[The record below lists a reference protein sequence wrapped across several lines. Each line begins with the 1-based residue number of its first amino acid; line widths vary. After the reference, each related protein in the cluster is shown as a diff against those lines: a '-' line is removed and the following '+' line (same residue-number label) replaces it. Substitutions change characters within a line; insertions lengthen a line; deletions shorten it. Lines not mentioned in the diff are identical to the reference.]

1 MRSVGKYV
9 YICKKHRIM
18 KNLNVGLLSFATLPG
33 ALCAQEA
40 VDNVAPKSESRPNV
54 VLIYADDLG
63 FGDLGCY
70 GAIGVETPNVDR
82 LSANGLRFTNAHAVA
97 STSTPSRYSLLTGEY
112 PWRKSGTD
120 VAAGDA
126 AMIISPDQYTV
137 ADVFKEAGYTTA
149 AFGKWHLGLGSQTGK
164 QDWNKPITPAL
175 ADIGFDYSYIMAA
188 TADRVPCV
196 FIENGSVA
204 NYDPSAPI
212 YVNYNKNF
220 EGEPTGRDNPE
231 LLYNL
236 RSSHGHDYS
245 IVNGI
250 GRIGYMKGGGKALW
264 KDENIA
270 DSITQH
276 AVDFIKANGETPF
289 FMYFATNDV
298 HVPRF
303 PHSRFRGK
311 SQMGLRG
318 DAIVQFDWSVGEI
331 VRTLEEQGLLDNTL
345 IILSS
350 DNGPVLDDG
359 YVDQAE
365 ELVGEHSPTGGL
377 RGGKYSAYEGGT
389 RVPFIVHWPAA
400 IRESAVKNEL
410 VSQID
415 FLDVM
420 ASVAGVAGGRALSP
434 DGHPCQVTTWLG
446 QEGQGRP
453 YAIGMA
459 QNHTLTL
466 RTPQW
471 KYIEPK
477 GGAAMIPWGPKIET
491 GYSTSSQ
498 IFELVD
504 GEYDETRNKATEHPS
519 VVENLGEELE
529 YIRNSTC
536 GEVTIVAKAG
546 ETIDLTAYFGSL
558 EGAIVSG
565 DFLDGNVTDLR
576 RVPIKS
582 NASDGSHIG
591 VLAMADGTIRTF
603 AVVVGST
610 YFGAYHINYNGN
622 PLFIAYNT
630 THDNSKNE
638 GYKWISPDH
647 STSSAAGDEIVIVC
661 PSGEGYTL
669 SIQGK
674 VLKEPRLSGWGHIM
688 FSDNGAEAGKY
699 LFEETSTAGMY
710 KIRSCS
716 EGINYVN
723 VYKEH
728 GVVGND
734 KATKAGLATYTIEG
748 VESFPVTLS
757 AGGTAAICFP
767 FNVII
772 PEGVCAY
779 DATASDIVFDTAI
792 NAYTCTMSPIASS
805 GETLKSGTP
814 VVINGSDGDVEFS
827 ITMVDNGAKNSL
839 PQSLLR
845 GNYVAQTLT
854 QGSVAKKY
862 TLVQQNEK
870 VEFSAF
876 EGTAA
881 IKANQCWLE
890 CDMPEASTM
899 ILCFEEATGI
909 HDIPSVAHPNK
920 QIYNIAGQRL
930 TELQQGINIVGN
942 KKVLV
947 Y

>member
-1 MRSVGKYV
+1 M
-9 YICKKHRIM
+9 CIM
-18 KNLNVGLLSFATLPG
+18 KNWNLGMLSLASLPG

-40 VDNVAPKSESRPNV
+40 VSDNNEVSSRPNV
-54 VLIYADDLG
+54 VIIYADDLG
-63 FGDLGCY
+63 YGDLGCY

-82 LSANGLRFTNAHAVA
+82 LANRGLRFTNAHAVA

-149 AFGKWHLGLGSQTGK
+149 AFGKWHLGLGAQTGK

-175 ADIGFDYSYIMAA
+175 GDIGFDYSYIMAA

-204 NYDPSAPI
+204 NYDPIAPI
-212 YVNYNKNF
+212 YVNYSKNF
-220 EGEPTGRDNPE
+220 EGEPSGSANPE

-236 RSSHGHDYS
+236 KSSHGHDNA

-250 GRIGYMKGGGKALW
+250 GRIGYMTGGGKALW

-270 DSITQH
+270 DSITAH
-276 AVDFIKANGETPF
+276 AVDFIKANGDNPF

-303 PHSRFRGK
+303 PHPRFRGK

-331 VRTLEEQGLLDNTL
+331 VRALEEEGVLDNTL

-389 RVPFIVHWPAA
+389 RVPFIVHWPAEIKEA
-400 IRESAVKNEL
+400 GVKSEL

-420 ASVAGVAGGRALSP
+420 ACVVGVERGGALSP
-434 DGHPCQVTTWLG
+434 DGHPSQVTTWLG
-446 QEGQGRP
+446 QEGKGRP

-466 RTPQW
+466 RTSTW

-491 GYSTSSQ
+491 GYSTSFQ
-498 IFELVD
+498 IFKSVN
-504 GEYDETRNKATEHPS
+504 GEYDETSNKANEYPT
-519 VVENLGEELE
+519 VVENLKVELE
-529 YIRNSTC
+529 HIRNSTC
-536 GEVTIVAKAG
+536 GEVTIMAEAG
-546 ETIDLTAYFGSL
+546 ETIDLTAYFGML
-558 EGAIVSG
+558 QGAVVSG
-565 DFLDGNVTDLR
+565 DFIEGNVTNMKQ
-576 RVPIKS
+576 VPIKED
-582 NASDGSHIG
+582 AADGSHIG
-591 VLAMADGTIRTF
+591 VLAMADGTIHTF
-603 AVVVGST
+603 AVVIGEA
-610 YFGAYHINYNGN
+610 YYGAYHINYNGN

-638 GYKWISPDH
+638 GYKLISPDH
-647 STSSAAGDEIVIVC
+647 SQPSAAGDEIVMMSPV
-661 PSGEGYTL
+661 GDGYTL
-669 SIQGK
+669 SVQGK
-674 VLKEPRLSGWGHIM
+674 VLKEPRLTGWGHIM
-688 FSDNGAEAGKY
+688 FSDNEAEAGKY
-699 LFEETSTAGMY
+699 IFEETSVKGIY
-710 KIRSCS
+710 KIRSTS
-716 EGINYVN
+716 EGINYMN
-723 VYKEH
+723 IYKEH
-728 GVVGND
+728 GVAGND
-734 KATKAGLATYTIEG
+734 KSTKAGLATYTIEE
-748 VESFPVTLS
+748 VEAIPVTIS
-757 AGGTAAICFP
+757 VGGTTTICFP
-767 FNVII
+767 FNVVI

-779 DATASDIVFDTAI
+779 DIVASNVAFDEAI
-792 NAYTCTMSPIASS
+792 HAYTCTMSLMANS
-805 GETLKSGTP
+805 GEILKSGTP
-814 VVINGSDGDVEFS
+814 AIINGREGVVDFP
-827 ITMVDNGAKNSL
+827 ITMVDSDARNSL
-839 PQSLLR
+839 PQSLLK
-845 GNYVAQTLT
+845 GCYVAHSLE
-854 QGSVAKKY
+854 QGSATKRY
-862 TLVQQNEK
+862 TLVAQNDD
-870 VEFSAF
+870 VAF
-876 EGTAA
+876 ATYEGSTD
-881 IKANQCWLE
+881 IHANGCWLE
-890 CDMPEASTM
+890 CDVAGADRM
-899 ILCFEEATGI
+899 LLRFDDATGI
-909 HDIPSVAHPNK
+909 HHASSVERYADK
-920 QIYNIAGQRL
+920 EVYNMAGQCIGDPQTGL
-930 TELQQGINIVGN
+930 NIVDN

-947 Y
+947 R

>member
-1 MRSVGKYV
+1 
-9 YICKKHRIM
+9 M
-18 KNLNVGLLSFATLPG
+18 KNWNLGMLSLASLPG

-40 VDNVAPKSESRPNV
+40 VGDNAGDTSQPNV
-54 VLIYADDLG
+54 VIIYADDLG
-63 FGDLGCY
+63 YGDLGCY
-70 GAIGVETPNVDR
+70 GAVGVETPNVDR
-82 LSANGLRFTNAHAVA
+82 LASSGLRFTNAHAVA

-112 PWRKSGTD
+112 PWRKAGTD

-149 AFGKWHLGLGSQTGK
+149 AFGKWHLGLGAQTGK

-175 ADIGFDYSYIMAA
+175 GDIGFDYSYIMAA

-204 NYDPSAPI
+204 NYDPEAPI
-212 YVNYNKNF
+212 YVSYNKNF
-220 EGEPTGRDNPE
+220 DGEPSGSANPE

-236 RSSHGHDYS
+236 KSSHGHNNA

-270 DSITQH
+270 DSITIH
-276 AVDFIKANGETPF
+276 AVDFIKENSDTPF

-303 PHSRFRGK
+303 PHPRFRGK

-331 VRTLEEQGLLDNTL
+331 VRALEEQGVLDNTL

-389 RVPFIVHWPAA
+389 RVPFIVHWPAEIKEA
-400 IRESAVKNEL
+400 AVKSEL

-420 ASVAGVAGGRALSP
+420 ACVAGVERGGALSP
-434 DGHPCQVTTWLG
+434 DGHPSQVTTWLG
-446 QEGQGRP
+446 QEGKGRP

-466 RTPQW
+466 RTPTW

-491 GYSTSSQ
+491 GYSTSAQ
-498 IFELVD
+498 IFKSD
-504 GEYDETRNKATEHPS
+504 NGEYDETRNRAGEYPS
-519 VVENLGEELE
+519 VVENLKVELE
-529 YIRNSTC
+529 HIRNSTC
-536 GEVTIVAKAG
+536 GEVTIMAKAG
-546 ETIDLTAYFGSL
+546 ETIDLTAYFGTL
-558 EGAIVSG
+558 QGAVVSG
-565 DFLDGNVTDLR
+565 DFIEGNATDMS
-576 RVPIKS
+576 RVPIKED
-582 NASDGSHIG
+582 AADGSHIG
-591 VLAMADGTIRTF
+591 VLALADGTIHTF
-603 AVVVGST
+603 AVVIGDT
-610 YFGAYHINYNGN
+610 YYGAYHINYNGK

-638 GYKWISPDH
+638 GYKLISPDH
-647 STSSAAGDEIVIVC
+647 SSSSAIGDEIVMVS
-661 PSGEGYTL
+661 PVGDGYTL

-674 VLKEPRLSGWGHIM
+674 VLKEPRLTGWGHIM
-688 FSDNGAEAGKY
+688 FSDNEAEAGKY
-699 LFEETSTAGMY
+699 IFEETSVVGTY
-710 KIRSCS
+710 KIRSTS

-723 VYKEH
+723 IYTEH
-728 GVVGND
+728 GVAGND
-734 KATKAGLATYTIEG
+734 KATKAGLASYTIEE
-748 VESFPVTLS
+748 VEAIPVSLS
-757 AGGTAAICFP
+757 AGATATICFP
-767 FNVII
+767 FNVVI

-779 DATASDIVFDTAI
+779 DVVPSNVKYDEAI
-792 NAYTCTMSPIASS
+792 HAYTCSMSLMANS
-805 GETLKSGTP
+805 GEILKKGTP
-814 VVINGSDGDVEFS
+814 AIINGSEGVVDFP
-827 ITMVDNGAKNSL
+827 ITMDDNDARNSL
-839 PQSLLR
+839 PQSLLK
-845 GNYVAQTLT
+845 GCYVAHTLE
-854 QGSVAKKY
+854 QGSGAKRY
-862 TLVQQNEK
+862 TLVQQNDDLA
-870 VEFSAF
+870 FATF
-876 EGTAA
+876 EGSTT
-881 IKANQCWLE
+881 IHANGCWLE
-890 CDMPEASTM
+890 CDMAGADRV
-899 ILCFEEATGI
+899 LLRFDEATGI
-909 HDIPSVAHPNK
+909 HDTPSAENDADKEV
-920 QIYNIAGQRL
+920 YNIAGQCL
-930 TELQQGINIVGN
+930 DSQQEGLNIVGN

>member
-1 MRSVGKYV
+1 
-9 YICKKHRIM
+9 M
-18 KNLNVGLLSFATLPG
+18 KNLKFGMLSLASLPG

-40 VDNVAPKSESRPNV
+40 VSEKYDQKTRPNV
-54 VLIYADDLG
+54 VIIYADDLG
-63 FGDLGCY
+63 YGDLGCY

-82 LSANGLRFTNAHAVA
+82 LSNNGLRFTNAHAVA

-112 PWRKSGTD
+112 PWRKQGTD

-149 AFGKWHLGLGSQTGK
+149 AFGKWHLGLGAQTGK

-220 EGEPTGRDNPE
+220 DGEPTGRDNPE

-236 RSSHGHDYS
+236 KSSHGHDYS

-264 KDENIA
+264 KDEDIA
-270 DSITQH
+270 DSITIH
-276 AVDFIKANGETPF
+276 AVDFIKENSDTPF

-303 PHSRFRGK
+303 PHPRFRGK

-331 VRTLEEQGLLDNTL
+331 VRALEEQGVLDNTL

-389 RVPFIVHWPAA
+389 RVPFIVHWPAE
-400 IRESAVKNEL
+400 IKESAVKSEL

-420 ASVAGVAGGRALSP
+420 ACVVGVERGESLSP
-434 DGHPCQVTTWLG
+434 DGHPDQVTTWLG
-446 QEGQGRP
+446 QEGKGRP

-466 RTPQW
+466 RTPVW

-498 IFELVD
+498 IFKSVD
-504 GEYDETRNKATEHPS
+504 GEYDETRNKAGEYPS

-529 YIRNSTC
+529 HIRNSTC
-536 GEVTIVAKAG
+536 GEVTIMAKAG
-546 ETIDLTAYFGSL
+546 ETIDLTTYFGSL

-565 DFLDGNVTDLR
+565 DFIDGNVTDLSK
-576 RVPIKS
+576 VSVKDD
-582 NASDGSHIG
+582 ASEGSHIG

-603 AVVVGST
+603 AVVIGEIF
-610 YFGAYHINYNGN
+610 YGAYHINYNGK

-638 GYKWISPDH
+638 GYKLISPDH
-647 STSSAAGDEIVIVC
+647 SSSSAAGDEIVVVS
-661 PSGEGYTL
+661 PVGEGYIL

-674 VLKEPRLSGWGHIM
+674 VLKEPRLTGWGHIM
-688 FSDNGAEAGKY
+688 FSDNETEAGKY
-699 LFEETSTAGMY
+699 IFEETSVAGKY
-710 KIRSCS
+710 KIRSTS

-723 VYKEH
+723 IYKEH
-728 GVVGND
+728 GVAGND
-734 KATKAGLATYTIEG
+734 KATKPGLATYTIEE
-748 VESFPVTLS
+748 VEAIPVSLS
-757 AGGTAAICFP
+757 AGAAATICFP
-767 FNVII
+767 FNVVI

-779 DATASDIVFDTAI
+779 DVVPSNIKYDEAI
-792 NAYTCTMSPIASS
+792 HAYTCSMSLMANS
-805 GETLKSGTP
+805 GEILKKGTP
-814 VVINGSDGDVEFS
+814 AIINGSEGVVDFP
-827 ITMVDNGAKNSL
+827 ITMDDNDARNSL
-839 PQSLLR
+839 PQSLLK
-845 GNYVAQTLT
+845 GCYVAHTLE
-854 QGSVAKKY
+854 QGSGAKRY
-862 TLVQQNEK
+862 TLVQQNDDVAFE
-870 VEFSAF
+870 AF
-876 EGTAA
+876 EGSTAVH
-881 IKANQCWLE
+881 ANGCWLE
-890 CDMPEASTM
+890 CDVAGADRV
-899 ILCFEEATGI
+899 LLRFDEATGI
-909 HDIPSVAHPNK
+909 HDTPSAENDADKEV
-920 QIYNIAGQRL
+920 YNIAGQCL
-930 TELQQGINIVGN
+930 DSQQEGLNIVGN

>member
-1 MRSVGKYV
+1 
-9 YICKKHRIM
+9 M
-18 KNLNVGLLSFATLPG
+18 KNLNLGMLSLASLPG

-40 VDNVAPKSESRPNV
+40 VNEKYEQNARPNV
-54 VLIYADDLG
+54 VIIYADDLG
-63 FGDLGCY
+63 YGDLGCY

-82 LSANGLRFTNAHAVA
+82 LSNNGLRFTNAHAVA

-112 PWRKSGTD
+112 PWRKQGTD

-149 AFGKWHLGLGSQTGK
+149 AFGKWHLGLGAQTGK

-220 EGEPTGRDNPE
+220 DGEPTGRDNPE

-236 RSSHGHDYS
+236 KSSHGHDYS

-264 KDENIA
+264 KDEDIA
-270 DSITQH
+270 DSITFH
-276 AVDFIKANGETPF
+276 AVDFIKENSDTPF

-303 PHSRFRGK
+303 PHPRFRGK

-389 RVPFIVHWPAA
+389 RVPFIVHWPAE
-400 IRESAVKNEL
+400 IKESAVKSEL

-420 ASVAGVAGGRALSP
+420 ACVVGVERGESLSP
-434 DGHPCQVTTWLG
+434 DGHPDQVTTWLG
-446 QEGQGRP
+446 QEGKGRP

-466 RTPQW
+466 RTPVW

-498 IFELVD
+498 IFKSVD
-504 GEYDETRNKATEHPS
+504 GEYDETRNKAGEYPS

-536 GEVTIVAKAG
+536 GEVTIMAKAG
-546 ETIDLTAYFGSL
+546 ETIDLTTHFGSL

-565 DFLDGNVTDLR
+565 DFIDGNVTDLSK
-576 RVPIKS
+576 VPVKDD
-582 NASDGSHIG
+582 ASEGSHIG

-603 AVVVGST
+603 AVVIGET
-610 YFGAYHINYNGN
+610 FYGAYHINYNGN

-638 GYKWISPDH
+638 GYKLISPDH
-647 STSSAAGDEIVIVC
+647 SKSSAAGDEIVMVR
-661 PSGEGYTL
+661 PVGDGYTL
-669 SIQGK
+669 SVQGK
-674 VLKEPRLSGWGHIM
+674 VLKEPKLSGWGHIM
-688 FSDNGAEAGKY
+688 FSDNEAEAGKY
-699 LFEETSTAGMY
+699 IFEETSVSGIY
-710 KIRSCS
+710 KIRSTS
-716 EGINYVN
+716 DGVNYMN

-734 KATKAGLATYTIEG
+734 KSTKAGLATYTIEG
-748 VESFPVTLS
+748 VESLPVALPVS
-757 AGGTAAICFP
+757 GTATICFP
-767 FNVII
+767 FNVVI

-779 DATASDIVFDTAI
+779 DIIASNVAFDESI
-792 NAYTCTMSPIASS
+792 NAYTCTMSPIADS
-805 GETLKSGTP
+805 GEILKCGTP
-814 VVINGSDGDVEFS
+814 AVINGSEGVVDFP
-827 ITMVDNGAKNSL
+827 ITMVDNDARNSL
-839 PQSLLR
+839 PQSLLK
-845 GNYVAQTLT
+845 GNYVSHTLT
-854 QGSVAKKY
+854 QGGATKKY
-862 TLVQQNEK
+862 TLVLQNDNA
-870 VEFSAF
+870 EFSAF
-876 EGTAA
+876 DGTADV
-881 IKANQCWLE
+881 KANQCWLE
-890 CDMPEASTM
+890 CDVVEANKLV
-899 ILCFEEATGI
+899 LCFDEVTGI
-909 HDIPSVAHPNK
+909 HAVPSISQESDK
-920 QIYNIAGQRL
+920 CIYNIAGQRL
-930 TELQQGINIVGN
+930 SQSQTGLNIVGD

-947 Y
+947 H

>member
-1 MRSVGKYV
+1 MLFLIYL
-9 YICKKHRIM
+9 YICGRKTAIM
-18 KNLNVGLLSFATLPG
+18 KNLNLGMLSLASLPG

-40 VDNVAPKSESRPNV
+40 VNEKYEQNTRPNV
-54 VLIYADDLG
+54 VIIYADDLG
-63 FGDLGCY
+63 YGDLGCY

-82 LSANGLRFTNAHAVA
+82 LSNNGLRFTNAHAVA

-112 PWRKSGTD
+112 PWRKQGTD

-149 AFGKWHLGLGSQTGK
+149 AFGKWHLGLGAQTGK

-220 EGEPTGRDNPE
+220 DGEPTGRDNPE

-236 RSSHGHDYS
+236 KSSHGHDYS

-264 KDENIA
+264 KDEDIA
-270 DSITQH
+270 DSITFH
-276 AVDFIKANGETPF
+276 AVDFIKENSDTPF

-303 PHSRFRGK
+303 PHPRFRGK

-389 RVPFIVHWPAA
+389 RVPFIVHWPAE
-400 IRESAVKNEL
+400 IKESAVKSEL

-420 ASVAGVAGGRALSP
+420 ACVVGVERGESLSP
-434 DGHPCQVTTWLG
+434 DGHPDQVTTWLG
-446 QEGQGRP
+446 QEGKGRP

-466 RTPQW
+466 RTPVW

-498 IFELVD
+498 IFKSVD
-504 GEYDETRNKATEHPS
+504 GEYDETRNKAGEYPS

-529 YIRNSTC
+529 HIRNSTC
-536 GEVTIVAKAG
+536 GEVTIMAKAG
-546 ETIDLTAYFGSL
+546 ETIDLTTYFGSL

-565 DFLDGNVTDLR
+565 DFIDGNVTDLSK
-576 RVPIKS
+576 VPVKDD
-582 NASDGSHIG
+582 ASEGSHIG

-603 AVVVGST
+603 AVVIGET
-610 YFGAYHINYNGN
+610 FYGAYHINYNGN

-638 GYKWISPDH
+638 GYKLISPDH
-647 STSSAAGDEIVIVC
+647 SKSSAAGDEIVMVR
-661 PSGEGYTL
+661 PVGDGYTL
-669 SIQGK
+669 SVQGK
-674 VLKEPRLSGWGHIM
+674 VLKEPKLSGWGHIM
-688 FSDNGAEAGKY
+688 FSDNEAEAGKY
-699 LFEETSTAGMY
+699 IFEETSVSGIY
-710 KIRSCS
+710 KIRSTS
-716 EGINYVN
+716 EGVNYMN

-734 KATKAGLATYTIEG
+734 KSTKAGLATYTIEG
-748 VESFPVTLS
+748 VESLPVALPVS
-757 AGGTAAICFP
+757 GTATICFP
-767 FNVII
+767 FNVVI

-779 DATASDIVFDTAI
+779 DIIASNVAFDESI
-792 NAYTCTMSPIASS
+792 NAYTCTMSPIADS
-805 GETLKSGTP
+805 GEILKCGTP
-814 VVINGSDGDVEFS
+814 AVINGSEGVVDFP
-827 ITMVDNGAKNSL
+827 ITMVDNDARNSL
-839 PQSLLR
+839 PQSLLK
-845 GNYVAQTLT
+845 GNYVSHTLT
-854 QGSVAKKY
+854 QGGATKKY
-862 TLVQQNEK
+862 TLVLQNDNA
-870 VEFSAF
+870 EFSAF
-876 EGTAA
+876 DGTADV
-881 IKANQCWLE
+881 KANQCWLE
-890 CDMPEASTM
+890 CDVAEANKLV
-899 ILCFEEATGI
+899 LCFDEVTGI
-909 HDIPSVAHPNK
+909 HAVPSISQESDK
-920 QIYNIAGQRL
+920 CIYNIAGQRL
-930 TELQQGINIVGN
+930 SQSQTGLNIVGD

-947 Y
+947 H

>member
-1 MRSVGKYV
+1 MLFSFF
-9 YICKKHRIM
+9 YIFAEEKRPIM
-18 KNLNVGLLSFATLPG
+18 KNLKFGMLSLASLPG

-40 VDNVAPKSESRPNV
+40 VSENSDQGARPNV
-54 VLIYADDLG
+54 VIIYADDLG
-63 FGDLGCY
+63 YGDLGCY

-82 LSANGLRFTNAHAVA
+82 LSNNGLRFTNAHAVA

-112 PWRKSGTD
+112 PWRKQGTD

-220 EGEPTGRDNPE
+220 DGEPTGKNNPE

-236 RSSHGHDYS
+236 KSSHGHDYS

-264 KDENIA
+264 KDEDIA
-270 DSITQH
+270 DSITLH
-276 AVDFIKANGETPF
+276 AVDFIKENSDTPF
-289 FMYFATNDV
+289 FMYFATNDI

-389 RVPFIVHWPAA
+389 RVPFIVHWPAEIKA
-400 IRESAVKNEL
+400 SAVKDEL

-420 ASVAGVAGGRALSP
+420 ACVAGVARGESLSP
-434 DGHPCQVTTWLG
+434 DGHPSQAATWLG
-446 QEGQGRP
+446 QEGEGRP

-466 RTPQW
+466 RTPVW

-498 IFELVD
+498 IFMSVD
-504 GEYDETRNKATEHPS
+504 GEYDETRNRAGEYPS
-519 VVENLGEELE
+519 VVENLEEELE
-529 YIRNSTC
+529 HIRNGTC
-536 GEVTIVAKAG
+536 GEVNIMVKAG
-546 ETIDLTAYFGSL
+546 ETIDLTTYFGPL

-565 DFLDGNVTDLR
+565 DFIDGNATDPCK
-576 RVPIKS
+576 VPVKS
-582 NASDGSHIG
+582 DAADGSHIG
-591 VLAMADGTIRTF
+591 VLALADGTIRTF
-603 AVVVGST
+603 AVVVGEA
-610 YFGAYHINYNGN
+610 YYGAYHINYNGK

-638 GYKWISPDH
+638 GYKLISPDH
-647 STSSAAGDEIVIVC
+647 STSTAAGDEIVMVR
-661 PSGEGYTL
+661 PVGDGYTL
-669 SIQGK
+669 SMQGK

-688 FSDNGAEAGKY
+688 FSDNEAEAGKY
-699 LFEETSTAGMY
+699 IFEETSTSGIY
-710 KIRSCS
+710 KIRSTS
-716 EGINYVN
+716 DGINYVN
-723 VYKEH
+723 IYKEH
-728 GVVGND
+728 GVAGND
-734 KATKAGLATYTIEG
+734 KAVKAGLATYTIES
-748 VESFPVTLS
+748 VKSLPVTLPV
-757 AGGTAAICFP
+757 GGTATICFP
-767 FNVII
+767 FNVVI

-779 DATASDIVFDTAI
+779 DATASSVIFDGAI
-792 NAYTCTMSPIASS
+792 NAYTCTMMPIASS
-805 GETLKSGTP
+805 GDILKSGTP
-814 VVINGSDGDVEFS
+814 AVINGSEGVVEFS
-827 ITMVDNGAKNSL
+827 ITMVEHGARSSL
-839 PQSLLR
+839 PQSLLK
-845 GNYVAQTLT
+845 GNYVSQELE
-854 QGSVAKKY
+854 QGDATKRY
-862 TLVQQNEK
+862 TLALQNDK
-870 VEFSAF
+870 VAFSAVD
-876 EGTAA
+876 GTADVE
-881 IKANQCWLE
+881 ANQCWLE
-890 CDMPEASTM
+890 CDMSGASELV
-899 ILCFEEATGI
+899 LCFDVATGI
-909 HDIPSVAHPNK
+909 HGTTLIMQDNSNI
-920 QIYNIAGQRL
+920 IYNIAGQQL
-930 TELQQGINIVGN
+930 SKPQTGVNIVGN

-947 Y
+947 Q